1 MRGMQLVGI
10 VTVVGVLIVTAVYA
24 EVLGAPGFTGAP
36 ARDTHVLTIQ
46 VFLPSDTAPGE
57 AGSPCLPA
65 GDITAQHP
73 ADAHP
78 QLLVT
83 DERQRTI
90 KVVDLAAGTFE
101 RQADRLGCRTDAE
114 ISIID
119 SGFST
124 FTIEGTYRRTM
135 ARETL
140 DDRDWSIAIA
150 GS

>member
-10 VTVVGVLIVTAVYA
+10 VTVVGVLILTAVYV
-24 EVLGAPGFTGAP
+24 EVLGAPGFAEAP
-36 ARDTHVLTIQ
+36 GRDTHVLTIQ

-57 AGSPCLPA
+57 TGSPCLPA

-83 DERQRTI
+83 DERQ
-90 KVVDLAAGTFE
+90 
-101 RQADRLGCRTDAE
+101 ADRLGCRTDAE

-119 SGFST
+119 SGFYT
-124 FTIEGTYRRTM
+124 FTIEETYRRTM

-140 DDRDWSIAIA
+140 EDRNWSIAIA